1 MPNSDPQIQVL
12 KFVTYIYSD
21 AKFNRQNTSNKFE
34 IEHPGTKEEQT
45 TVDQVK
51 PISANHITLRWSRVT
66 LPEGVTPLPLHG
78 TLAEWTSSGVDS
90 TRTQRPTDLMPTLK
104 FNACTGQWPKQ
115 SAKRLSFS
123 VSVQSGCDRKSPGG

>member
-12 KFVTYIYSD
+12 KFVTYIYKVSKLIGKMQ
-21 AKFNRQNTSNKFE
+21 ANYCRSSQSNIRQSYDTL
-34 IEHPGTKEEQT
+34 
-45 TVDQVK
+45 V
-51 PISANHITLRWSRVT
+51 ITCQITGGS
-66 LPEGVTPLPLHG
+66 TPLLLYG

-90 TRTQRPTDLMPTLK
+90 THTQRPTDLMPTLK